1 MKELSNNYPKLR
13 SFLTAAIIFVAL
25 LVLGSESALAQCA
38 MCKEA
43 LANSAEAAATAK
55 QFNLAILVLLLP
67 PVLMFFGIFGM
78 IYRSGKSE
86 DS

>member
-1 MKELSNNYPKLR
+1 LKRASVQLKFRWWLAS
-13 SFLTAAIIFVAL
+13 AVAVVAL
-25 LVLGSESALAQCA
+25 LAFWSTPALAQCA

-67 PVLMFFGIFGM
+67 PVAMFFGIFGM
-78 IYRSGKSE
+78 IYRSGKKE
-86 DS
+86 